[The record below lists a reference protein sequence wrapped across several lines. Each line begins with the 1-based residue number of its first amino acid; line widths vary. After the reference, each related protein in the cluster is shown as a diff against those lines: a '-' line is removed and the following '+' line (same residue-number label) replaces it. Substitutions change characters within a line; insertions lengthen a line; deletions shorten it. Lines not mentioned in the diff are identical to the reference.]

1 MAKKLLAQNLSI
13 TYNKAFKDL
22 YDSIEELIE
31 EIENTQNINEIIN
44 ILALNNY

>member
-1 MAKKLLAQNLSI
+1 MTNILLAKNLSM

-31 EIENTQNINEIIN
+31 EIENSKNINEIITV
-44 ILALNNY
+44 LALNNF